1 MNQYNLPCIVCG
13 NFTEYNRRYHKPKCE
28 DCKVGASREYYRE
41 WRKKNYSKIKEYREN
56 WRQANRR
63 LHRSAN
69 ARYRARAKGYKLKDP
84 LEETETHKQCGECR
98 VLLPKTEFDKYSNH
112 DKLSR
117 KCRSCTKAYH
127 SRYRF
132 KKKLCTTK
140 Q

>member
-1 MNQYNLPCIVCG
+1 MYNLECINCG
-13 NFTEYNRRYHKPKCE
+13 TITSYQRKVSKPKCT
-28 DCKVGASREYYRE
+28 DCKAGVSREYTRAWKERNKEHVKRYAKEWLKNNRE
-41 WRKKNYSKIKEYREN
+41 LQK
-56 WRQANRR
+56 
-63 LHRSAN
+63 SAN
-69 ARYRARAKGYKLKDP
+69 ARYRAKAKGYKLKDP

-112 DKLSR
+112 NKLKR

-132 KKKLCTTK
+132 KQRQRLCTTK